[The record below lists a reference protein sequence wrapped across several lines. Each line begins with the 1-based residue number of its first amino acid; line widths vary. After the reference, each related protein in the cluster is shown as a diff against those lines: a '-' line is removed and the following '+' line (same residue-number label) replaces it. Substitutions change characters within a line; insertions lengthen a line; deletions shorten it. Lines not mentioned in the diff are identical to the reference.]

1 MSSLPSIF
9 VQIASYR
16 DPELRWTIKDLFAK
30 AEHPERIMVGVCEQC
45 LPDVDAEYIIGPSLQ
60 AGHIKIISV
69 LPSESRGVCWAR
81 AKAQTLYA
89 GEDYVLMIDSHMRFI
104 PGWDAALIE
113 ELGRC
118 TARKPFLSTYSAAY
132 KPPDILE
139 EAPHPNILRAKP
151 FSPEGDIRFDGEKL
165 HISPPK
171 PLRGAFLAGGFI
183 FAPGSFVNEI
193 SYDPHL
199 YFDHEEITLAARAF
213 THGWEVYHPPG
224 TYLYHYYH
232 EPHKGE
238 TRILHW
244 DDRRDWR
251 DLQRLSR
258 ARYNYLLAGVVTEN
272 STEAMVDIEKYGLG
286 TARTLRDFEEFTG
299 IDFKNKTVSE
309 RGLKAQFIEGLHF
322 YRNPAEQYPH
332 AGDRM
337 PFLPGY
343 DLRHF
348 AGQKRFF
355 CIPPVTFD
363 DYVQE
368 FLTFH
373 ETLRGAFKKCGFE
386 LVVVE
391 PEVRLLRAL
400 GIEQKAGDTPFSYLI
415 GPDEKILA
423 LFDNRNAYNHIHELL
438 RHAQNT

>member
-30 AEHPERIMVGVCEQC
+30 AKHPERIMVGVCEQC
-45 LPDVDAEYIIGPSLQ
+45 FPDLDAEHIIGPSLQ
-60 AGHIKIISV
+60 PGHIKIISV

-81 AKAQTLYA
+81 AKTQTLYA

-104 PGWDAALIE
+104 PGWDTALID
-113 ELGRC
+113 ELKRC
-118 TARKPFLSTYSAAY
+118 MARKAFLSTYPAAY

-139 EAPHPNILRAKP
+139 TAPQPSILRAKP

-165 HISPPK
+165 HVSPPK

-183 FAPGSFVNEI
+183 FAPGSFIREVP
-193 SYDPHL
+193 YDPHL
-199 YFDHEEITLAARAF
+199 YFDHEEITLAVRAY

-244 DDRRDWR
+244 DDRRDWHE
-251 DLQRLSR
+251 LQLLSR
-258 ARYNYLLAGVVTEN
+258 ARYNYLLAGIAPEN
-272 STEAMVDIEKYGLG
+272 KEALVDIDKYGLG
-286 TARTLRDFEEFTG
+286 TSRSLKDFETFTG
-299 IDFKNKTVSE
+299 IDFKNKTVSDH
-309 RGLKAQFIEGLHF
+309 GLKAEFIEGLHF
-322 YRNPAEQYPH
+322 YRDPAEQYPH
-332 AGDRM
+332 AGDKM

-355 CIPPVTFD
+355 CLMPVNFD

-368 FLTFH
+368 FH
-373 ETLRGAFKKCGFE
+373 ELHRVMRGDFAKAGFE
-386 LVVVE
+386 LVIVN
-391 PEVRLLRAL
+391 PERALLHAL
-400 GIEQKAGDTPFSYLI
+400 GIEKKAGETPFSYLI
-415 GPDEKILA
+415 GGDERILF
-423 LFDNRNAYNHIHELL
+423 LCDNRNAHNHIHELL
-438 RHAQNT
+438 SRARTQ